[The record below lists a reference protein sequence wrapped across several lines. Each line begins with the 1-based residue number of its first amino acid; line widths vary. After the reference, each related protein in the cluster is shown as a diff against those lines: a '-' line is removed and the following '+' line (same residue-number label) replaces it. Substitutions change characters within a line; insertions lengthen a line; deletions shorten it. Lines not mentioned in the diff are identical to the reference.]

1 MLVDDLT
8 PGPNNPVWCT
18 YGTCPNGAFL
28 IRQDGSVDTVHTWV
42 DVSAMERAI
51 RTLLNR

>member
-18 YGTCPNGAFL
+18 YGTCPNCAFL
-28 IRQDGSVDTVHTWV
+28 IRQDGTVDTVPTWV